1 MTFPVVRRLPV
12 LLLLLAVV
20 AALVAVSAPVRVD
33 ARPATS
39 ASAAADGFGVPAKAA
54 ARKDPRKTRG
64 LFVDNRMKAANAGPA
79 FARLGSKAQPLWIT
93 DYYKKPVNAKN
104 AVKAYVTRAA
114 AAKKTPLLVIYNIP
128 DRDCGLDSAQ
138 QQQINDKYYRGWV
151 AKAAQGI
158 GSTKPIVIL
167 EPDAIAFIDNPDCS
181 GAGNRLASIK
191 YAVQK
196 LTQAGAWVYID
207 AGHSGWHTAE
217 HMAPLLKQAGIGL
230 ARGFATNVA
239 NTRSTGDEQT
249 YAKALLKQLAAKK
262 ITGVKYVLD
271 TSRNGSGS
279 EPRPVNGD
287 VCNPPTAQVG
297 AVPRL
302 TFKGAFDGNLWV
314 KLPGESDGD
323 GANQPGVDCHG
334 GPSSGSFFPTGACR
348 LMGTSA
354 SYYDPS
360 TKTCR

>member
-1 MTFPVVRRLPV
+1 MTFPVVRRLSV
-12 LLLLLAVV
+12 VSLLLAVV
-20 AALVAVSAPVRVD
+20 AALTVVSGATRVD
-33 ARPATS
+33 ARPA
-39 ASAAADGFGVPAKAA
+39 DGQVGAKAA
-54 ARKDPRKTRG
+54 AKADPRKTRG

-79 FARLGSKAQPLWIT
+79 FKSLGSRAQPLWIT
-93 DYYKKPVNAKN
+93 DYYKKPVDAKN
-104 AVKAYVTRAA
+104 AVKAYVDRAA

-181 GAGNRLASIK
+181 GAGNRLASIR
-191 YAVQK
+191 YAVQQ
-196 LTQAGAWVYID
+196 LTKAGAWVYID

-239 NTRSTGDEQT
+239 NTRSTPDEKV
-249 YAKALLKQLAAKK
+249 YAAALIKQLAKRK
-262 ITGVKYVLD
+262 VTGVKWVLD
-271 TSRNGSGS
+271 TSRNGAGS
-279 EPRPVNGD
+279 EARPVNGD
-287 VCNPPTAQVG
+287 VCNPLTAQVG

-302 TFKGAFDGNLWV
+302 TFKGAFDGALWV

-323 GANQPGVDCHG
+323 GSNQPGVDCHG
-334 GPSSGSFFPTGACR
+334 GPSSGEFFPTGACR
-348 LMGTSA
+348 LLGTSS